1 MRDVNMIE
9 EYSAMGLL
17 ARIFGALLVLG
28 LLFGGLH
35 YVTQGTQSQLTSGT
49 IMLVIAVILLFATV
63 RLWAPWFFGA
73 CGVNSFRFLVG
84 MALGRTW
91 SPPSMVAPRL
101 FCAEMALILA
111 MMTVLTYRFAN
122 NKPTW
127 LDSIALVGALTG
139 LVYSVLSPAPLRWV
153 LLALALLGAAFV
165 CSYLLTPRAK
175 LQIAS
180 ETKRR

>member
-1 MRDVNMIE
+1 MIE